1 MPPNPKITS
10 SSHIINISVSLDQV
24 ILLKPA
30 PCPSAALLHTSLPT
44 LDVESKD
51 QISGVVHRFPS
62 PLYIHSQWMV
72 NLMFWLFGQMANKS
86 VLTSYWEQD
95 IVLGALGDTKEGM
108 HDTVVTSRS
117 SQSCQE
123 AWLPLA
129 RQLYMIKSI
138 NERPGV
144 WTL

>member
-1 MPPNPKITS
+1 
-10 SSHIINISVSLDQV
+10 
-24 ILLKPA
+24 
-30 PCPSAALLHTSLPT
+30 
-44 LDVESKD
+44 
-51 QISGVVHRFPS
+51 
-62 PLYIHSQWMV
+62 MV

-129 RQLYMIKSI
+129 RQLMIKSI

-144 WTL
+144 